1 MSNRILR
8 AWEENSKV
16 FICGNG
22 GSAANAMHIANDLFY
37 GVGSYGSSRKI
48 KGINVEA
55 LSTNGAIITCLA
67 NDVGY
72 EHIFSNQ
79 IDVKG
84 DADDVLIVLSGS
96 GNSPNVLQ
104 AIQKAKSKRIETFAI
119 VAFDGGKCKEQA
131 DHVIHVKIND
141 MQIAEDSQLI
151 IGHICMQWLRLQDR
165 EGSE

>member
-8 AWEENSKV
+8 AWDENSKV

-37 GVGSYGSSRKI
+37 GVGAYGSSHKI

-55 LSTNGAIITCLA
+55 LSTNAAIITCLA

-119 VAFDGGKCKEQA
+119 VSFDGGKCKEQA

-151 IGHICMQWLRLQDR
+151 IGHICMQWLRLQYHK
-165 EGSE
+165 GSE